1 MFEAKAPEKDEILKK
16 GNHQRPVPPDL
27 KYFDDMCGPLMA
39 FQPLVEGDQACFFS
53 LELSWIIG
61 PLSYCTLERHG

>member
-39 FQPLVEGDQACFFS
+39 FQPLVEGDQACFF
-53 LELSWIIG
+53 L
-61 PLSYCTLERHG
+61 